1 MKNNF
6 FKTVSFLIAILLI
19 MTSVKLNVF
28 AATNDILTINAEGT
42 TEGVTVSGTTGSDVV
57 AVVVEIFDSANT
69 LVTMETYAVTSTA
82 YSAEIEATLTAGS
95 TYIAYVVNYDGS
107 GESLETE
114 FTVPVESTTTSTT
127 EKDDNTEETT
137 ASTTEDESET
147 TQTVTNSDGSSI
159 TFEGLDEDGDY
170 TFTITDLTDPS
181 DEVLAAMGLTAE
193 EFEALVES
201 AKTLVSDAGIYVG
214 LFDMSLMFT
223 ATDGTEIDLSDEGPF
238 TVVIPVSD
246 ELAAILAAY
255 NTFKFVCLDMDENGN
270 LVLGESTYVT
280 ATYDS
285 TNKTLTATFPHFSA
299 WALTVSNVTQ
309 PEEGDASSTG
319 LMIALL
325 VISLMAAVCSKKI
338 KTRESEV

>member
-57 AVVVEIFDSANT
+57 AVVVEIFDSTNT
-69 LVTMETYAVTSTA
+69 LVTMETYAVTSAA
-82 YSAEIEATLTAGS
+82 YSAEIEATLTAGF
-95 TYIAYVVNYDGS
+95 TYIAYVVNYNGS

-114 FTVPVESTTTSTT
+114 FTVPEESTSSSTT
-127 EKDDNTEETT
+127 EEDDEDTD
-137 ASTTEDESET
+137 EDEV
-147 TQTVTNSDGSSI
+147 TQTITNSDGSSI

-255 NTFKFVCLDMDENGN
+255 NTFKFVCLDMDANGN

-299 WALTVSNVTQ
+299 WALTVSNVNQ

>member
-1 MKNNF
+1 
-6 FKTVSFLIAILLI
+6 

-57 AVVVEIFDSANT
+57 AVVVEIFDSTNT
-69 LVTMETYAVTSTA
+69 LVTMETYAVTSAA
-82 YSAEIEATLTAGS
+82 YSAEIEATLTAGF
-95 TYIAYVVNYDGS
+95 TYIAYVVNYNGS

-114 FTVPVESTTTSTT
+114 FTVPEESTSSSTT
-127 EKDDNTEETT
+127 EEDDEDTD
-137 ASTTEDESET
+137 EDEV
-147 TQTVTNSDGSSI
+147 TQTITNSDGSSITFEGLDEDEVTQTITNSDGSSI

-255 NTFKFVCLDMDENGN
+255 NTFKFVCLDMDANGN

-299 WALTVSNVTQ
+299 WALTVSNVNQ

>member
-1 MKNNF
+1 MKNNL

-28 AATNDILTINAEGT
+28 AATNDILTINAEGAT
-42 TEGVTVSGTTGSDVV
+42 DGVTVFGTTGSDVV
-57 AVVVEIFDSANT
+57 AVVVEIFDSTNE
-69 LVTMETYAVTSTA
+69 LVTMETYAVTSAA

-114 FTVPVESTTTSTT
+114 FTVPEESTSSSTT
-127 EKDDNTEETT
+127 EEDDEDTD
-137 ASTTEDESET
+137 EDEV
-147 TQTVTNSDGSSI
+147 TQTITNSDGSSI
-159 TFEGLDEDGDY
+159 TFEGLDEDGYY

-223 ATDGTEIDLSDEGPF
+223 ATDGTEIDLSDERPF

-246 ELAAILAAY
+246 ELATILAAY
-255 NTFKFVCLDMDENGN
+255 NTFKFVCLDMDANGN

-285 TNKTLTATFPHFSA
+285 TNKTLTATFPHFSV

-338 KTRESEV
+338 KTRESET